1 MKKSKELSK
10 VNYIINPNLQGKKY
24 EFTPESK
31 AFLEKG
37 EAFLKEKVLMPEVG
51 FLKDFDLFKKKK
63 NIVREILKDIE
74 IPTL

>member
-1 MKKSKELSK
+1 MKKNKELPK

-37 EAFLKEKVLMPEVG
+37 ETFLREKVH
-51 FLKDFDLFKKKK
+51 
-63 NIVREILKDIE
+63 IL
-74 IPTL
+74 PNV